1 MYEQSG
7 NLADPKV
14 GHLVNKS
21 KDEAS
26 QVGCSV
32 ILLILFG
39 FRFAHKMVCDELIHL
54 IRTVIIPNL

>member
-26 QVGCSV
+26 QVS
-32 ILLILFG
+32 LF
-39 FRFAHKMVCDELIHL
+39 
-54 IRTVIIPNL
+54 